1 MEPDFEKRHAIT
13 DSRSIVNSSVQALK
27 TSGIRHVSHYA
38 HVVVG
43 RGRLTGFAIW
53 WESNEGTNA
62 AYAQQ
67 IEVSVSVTYH
77 VYKYIILRLVYL
89 GVFM

>member
-1 MEPDFEKRHAIT
+1 VEPDFEKRHAIT
-13 DSRSIVNSSVQALK
+13 DSRSIVNSSVHALK
-27 TSGIRHVSHYA
+27 TSGIRHVSQYA

-53 WESNEGTNA
+53 WESKEGTNVV
-62 AYAQQ
+62 YAQQ
-67 IEVSVSVTYH
+67 IVSVSVTYH
-77 VYKYIILRLVYL
+77 VYKQIILRLVSL